1 MLGGSTDILGHNALS
16 SYEMYDTRVRV
27 WTQIASMHIPRFAAG
42 VATVSGRIYVFGRSC
57 NGESFKSVE
66 LLSGI
71 ERVANGKR
79 HASSYSTPSAHGGQ
93 HS

>member
-1 MLGGSTDILGHNALS
+1 
-16 SYEMYDTRVRV
+16 MYDTRARV

-66 LLSGI
+66 
-71 ERVANGKR
+71 
-79 HASSYSTPSAHGGQ
+79 SYSAESNEWRMENDMPRATVHLQRTVVSIPRDFLKASLAQ
-93 HS
+93 SEENK